1 MTKKIANFSRH
12 GFNADQKTILTEN
25 GFEFSEEVIAPFFK
39 DGQDFLEKVEGTTAS
54 VVVPSHILLE
64 ALSLNRGFNFSI
76 LCWEADSDARK
87 RGAFAVRGLKISHI
101 RKEACIFSDMQGVCC
116 GRTVPQLTITTEI
129 LSANFQPTI
138 ENNFASNE
146 AKPYGG

>member
-1 MTKKIANFSRH
+1 MTKILNFSRH
-12 GFNADQKTILTEN
+12 AFNADQKTILTES

-39 DGQDFLEKVEGTTAS
+39 DGVDFLAKVDGTTAS

-64 ALSLNRGFNFSI
+64 ALSLDREFNFSI
-76 LCWEADSDARK
+76 LTWEADANARK
-87 RGAFAVRGLKISHI
+87 REAFAVRGLKISRI
-101 RKEACIFSDMQGVCC
+101 SKTAKFSPALIVE
-116 GRTVPQLTITTEI
+116 TET
-129 LSANFQPTI
+129 LSANFQPTM